1 MTWSVVEIARGS
13 PFPKKTVVS
22 TVPLD
27 PIETSGFFI
36 FFGVWLY
43 FCVLVVFSVLG
54 SRGVVFFLKFEMWDL
69 V

>member
-36 FFGVWLY
+36 FFW
-43 FCVLVVFSVLG
+43 CMVVFLCLG
-54 SRGVVFFLKFEMWDL
+54 SILCLGVTGCRFFSE